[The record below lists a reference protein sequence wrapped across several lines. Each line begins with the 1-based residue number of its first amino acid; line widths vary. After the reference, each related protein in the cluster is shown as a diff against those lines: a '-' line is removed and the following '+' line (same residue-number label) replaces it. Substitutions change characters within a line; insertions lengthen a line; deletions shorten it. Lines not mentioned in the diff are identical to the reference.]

1 MNEEFLKISQI
12 INEALK
18 NKKPIVALESTII
31 THGLPYPVNLEVAKA
46 CQNIAIENG
55 AIPATIG
62 IIDGVAKIGLDDD
75 EIDFLAKNSN
85 RCFKASTKDLGFC
98 YANKLNAGTTVAATL
113 FLARK
118 SKIDCFA
125 TGGIGG
131 VHRNAEKTF
140 DISADIHALSSYG
153 GVVVCA
159 GCKSILD
166 IAKTI
171 EILETYE
178 IPVYGYKTEEFPA
191 FYSRKSGF
199 KLQLKA
205 NDVEEIAKAY
215 VFNEKFGL
223 TSSILVVNP
232 INEDDEIPYEQ
243 VSKII
248 DKAILELEEKGII
261 GKEVTPFLLE
271 RLSNLSSGKTLNAN
285 KSLIYNNVAVASK
298 IANEINKIKL
308 IKLDN

>member
-1 MNEEFLKISQI
+1 MNEEFLKISPSI
-12 INEALK
+12 KGSIEEG
-18 NKKPIVALESTII
+18 KPVIALESTII
-31 THGLPYPVNLEVAKA
+31 THGLPYPVNLEVAKN
-46 CQNIAIENG
+46 CQKIAIENG

-62 IIDGVAKIGLDDD
+62 IIDGIAKIGLDDK
-75 EIDFLAKNSN
+75 EIEFLAANANK
-85 RCFKASTKDLGFC
+85 CFKASTKDLGYC
-98 YANKLNAGTTVAATL
+98 YAKKLNAGTTVAATL

-153 GVVVCA
+153 GIVVCA

-166 IAKTI
+166 ISKTI

-178 IPVYGYKTEEFPA
+178 VPVFGYKTDEFPA

-199 KLQLKA
+199 NLQIKA
-205 NDVEEIAKAY
+205 DDVDDIANAY
-215 VFNEKFGL
+215 IYNEKL
-223 TSSILVVNP
+223 NLKSSILVVNP
-232 INEDDEIPYEQ
+232 ISKDDEIPFEQ
-243 VSKII
+243 VSEII
-248 DKAILELEEKGII
+248 DKAIFELEENGIS

-271 RLSNLSSGKTLNAN
+271 RLSKLSSGKTLNAN

-298 IANEINKIKL
+298 IANAISKIRL
-308 IKLDN
+308 